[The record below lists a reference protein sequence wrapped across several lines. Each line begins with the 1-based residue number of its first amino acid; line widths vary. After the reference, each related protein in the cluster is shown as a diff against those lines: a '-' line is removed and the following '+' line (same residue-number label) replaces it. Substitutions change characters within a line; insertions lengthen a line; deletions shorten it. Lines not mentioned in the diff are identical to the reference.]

1 MQMSIVEVFICRRL
15 HMNTSMIP
23 ACIWLICRLCTALH
37 TKCCGAVMV
46 IKSIVTQV
54 VSDKVEILYC
64 CVRNVWSAS
73 DGCAQRTLPGG
84 VDPDTPL
91 VG

>member
-1 MQMSIVEVFICRRL
+1 
-15 HMNTSMIP
+15 
-23 ACIWLICRLCTALH
+23 
-37 TKCCGAVMV
+37 MV

-64 CVRNVWSAS
+64 CVPNVWSAS